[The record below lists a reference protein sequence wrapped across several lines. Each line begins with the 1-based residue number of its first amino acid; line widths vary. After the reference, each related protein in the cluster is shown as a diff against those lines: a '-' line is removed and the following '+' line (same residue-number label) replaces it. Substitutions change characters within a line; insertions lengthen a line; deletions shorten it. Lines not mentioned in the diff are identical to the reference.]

1 MMLEE
6 LKQIALDQN
15 QKLITEYPRQEGH
28 GGLLFLGQHYA
39 SSNILFLGLAPLI
52 DDDSEFNANP
62 LNSNI
67 LLEGPSKRR
76 YFRNASFAFKQNEQ
90 LQHKLEKATFCYCSP
105 FKTKK
110 WTELSLSRQNLFLE
124 HSRPILNTIV
134 EQCQPEF
141 LIVSGQET
149 VDILSGYF
157 GDIFTDFNEIENVDM
172 DRSHRWTEYL
182 FKINGRPSV
191 LIKAPNFSYA
201 SNKEKLFHLSNWL
214 LEKISRS
221 PYR

>member
-1 MMLEE
+1 MLEE

-28 GGLLFLGQHYA
+28 GGQLFLGKNYA

-52 DDDSEFNANP
+52 DEDSQFNTD
-62 LNSNI
+62 
-67 LLEGPSKRR
+67 LLTTNLLLDGFSTRR
-76 YFRNASFAFKQNEQ
+76 YFRNASFAFKQNKHLRQQ
-90 LQHKLEKATFCYCSP
+90 LESATFCYCSP

-110 WTELSLSRQNLFLE
+110 WTELPLSRQNLFLE
-124 HSRPILNTIV
+124 HSRPILNTIL
-134 EQCQPEF
+134 EQCLPEF

-157 GDIFTDFNEIENVDM
+157 GDIFTDFKEIDHFDL

-191 LIKAPNFSYA
+191 LLKAPNFSYA

-214 LEKISRS
+214 FEKISRS